1 MKLKKVIILNLEII
15 IKLLWNKDYNVSYKN
30 IFLLIELIILNFL
43 RFFLIKLYFSLYLKL
58 NKIKIIFQFK
68 FFWSNIYSI

>member
-1 MKLKKVIILNLEII
+1 MKLKKVIILNLEVI

>member
-1 MKLKKVIILNLEII
+1 MKLKKVIILNLEVI

-68 FFWSNIYSI
+68 FFLSNIYSI